1 MRSQGSR
8 RHALVATLLVL
19 SMLALV
25 AGPLGSH
32 ERHGCPFEKNCL
44 ACRWAADAVADS
56 AAPVAL
62 PRPTEPVALVAAEP
76 ATSGAHDSPEA
87 ASSRGPP
94 PA

>member
-19 SMLALV
+19 PVLALV

-32 ERHGCPFEKNCL
+32 EGHGCPFEKNCL
-44 ACRWAADAVADS
+44 ACRWAADAVADT

-62 PRPTEPVALVAAEP
+62 PRPTEPFALVVAGP
-76 ATSGAHDSPEA
+76 AKPRAHASPEA